1 LASTPPLEVRICGRR
16 GEKVTEQ
23 SLESAKDNARQD
35 AMIEALDA
43 RVLKNEQLIDKLAE
57 GQIALQQSMAEIGTT
72 LNMLLKMGRPALL
85 VLVGILGAL
94 GIDVSGMMA

>member
-1 LASTPPLEVRICGRR
+1 M
-16 GEKVTEQ
+16 TEQ

>member
-1 LASTPPLEVRICGRR
+1 M
-16 GEKVTEQ
+16 TEQ
-23 SLESAKDNARQD
+23 SIESAKDNARQD

>member
-1 LASTPPLEVRICGRR
+1 
-16 GEKVTEQ
+16 VTEQ
-23 SLESAKDNARQD
+23 SIESAKDNARQD

>member
-1 LASTPPLEVRICGRR
+1 MAS
-16 GEKVTEQ
+16 EQ
-23 SLESAKDNARQD
+23 SVESAVDNARQD

-57 GQIALQQSMAEIGTT
+57 GQINLTQAMTEMNTT
-72 LNMLLKMGRPALL
+72 LNILLKMGRPALV

-94 GIDVSGMMA
+94 GIDISGVM

>member
-1 LASTPPLEVRICGRR
+1 
-16 GEKVTEQ
+16 
-23 SLESAKDNARQD
+23 
-35 AMIEALDA
+35 MIEALDA

>member
-1 LASTPPLEVRICGRR
+1 M
-16 GEKVTEQ
+16 TEQ
-23 SLESAKDNARQD
+23 SIESAKDNARQD

-94 GIDVSGMMA
+94 GIDVSGAM

>member
-1 LASTPPLEVRICGRR
+1 M
-16 GEKVTEQ
+16 TEQ

-57 GQIALQQSMAEIGTT
+57 GQIALQQSMSEIGTT

-94 GIDVSGMMA
+94 GIDVSGAM

>member
-1 LASTPPLEVRICGRR
+1 M
-16 GEKVTEQ
+16 TEQ
-23 SLESAKDNARQD
+23 SIESAKDNARQD

-57 GQIALQQSMAEIGTT
+57 GQIALQQSMSEIGTT

-94 GIDVSGMMA
+94 GIDVSGAM

>member
-1 LASTPPLEVRICGRR
+1 M
-16 GEKVTEQ
+16 TEQ

-57 GQIALQQSMAEIGTT
+57 GQIALQQSMSEIGTT

>member
-1 LASTPPLEVRICGRR
+1 M
-16 GEKVTEQ
+16 TEQ

-57 GQIALQQSMAEIGTT
+57 GQIALQQSMSEIGTT

-85 VLVGILGAL
+85 VLIGILGAL
-94 GIDVSGMMA
+94 GIDVSGAM

>member
-1 LASTPPLEVRICGRR
+1 
-16 GEKVTEQ
+16 VTEQ
-23 SLESAKDNARQD
+23 SIESAKDNARQD

-57 GQIALQQSMAEIGTT
+57 GQIALQHSMSEIGTT

-85 VLVGILGAL
+85 ILIGILGAL
-94 GIDVSGMMA
+94 GIDVSGAM

>member
-1 LASTPPLEVRICGRR
+1 M
-16 GEKVTEQ
+16 TEQ
-23 SLESAKDNARQD
+23 SIESAKDNARQD

-57 GQIALQQSMAEIGTT
+57 GQIALQQSMSEIGTT

>member
-1 LASTPPLEVRICGRR
+1 
-16 GEKVTEQ
+16 VTEQ
-23 SLESAKDNARQD
+23 SIESAKDNARQD

-57 GQIALQQSMAEIGTT
+57 GQIALQQSMSEIGTT

-85 VLVGILGAL
+85 ILIGILGAL
-94 GIDVSGMMA
+94 GIDVSGAM

>member
-1 LASTPPLEVRICGRR
+1 M
-16 GEKVTEQ
+16 TEQ

-57 GQIALQQSMAEIGTT
+57 GQIALQQSMSEIGTT

-85 VLVGILGAL
+85 ILIGILGAL
-94 GIDVSGMMA
+94 GIDVSGAM

>member
-1 LASTPPLEVRICGRR
+1 
-16 GEKVTEQ
+16 VTEQ
-23 SLESAKDNARQD
+23 SIESAKDNARQD

-57 GQIALQQSMAEIGTT
+57 GQIALQQSMSEIGTT

-94 GIDVSGMMA
+94 GIDVSGAM

>member
-1 LASTPPLEVRICGRR
+1 M
-16 GEKVTEQ
+16 TEQ
-23 SLESAKDNARQD
+23 SIESAKDNARQD

-57 GQIALQQSMAEIGTT
+57 GQIALQQSMSEIGTT

-85 VLVGILGAL
+85 ILIGILGAL
-94 GIDVSGMMA
+94 GIDVSGAM